1 MKRIFFV
8 SLLLMAGKNF
18 AQSLN
23 DKAFKNVIEIECS
36 RDLGLPQGVA
46 CRDFYD
52 YTRPTPQTHMLVDV
66 AIPPSVATP
75 VVSILPEI
83 STEKLTKLFPEFQR
97 IIFITPN
104 HNLNPQKEGKKDEP
118 PVSSIVYEQ
127 HRANQLKTN
136 KRVIEEG
143 YPDMDYNETDWS
155 KHQEKGHIKVYY
167 AENFDANLKDIHGNS
182 LQQIVKDF
190 EKKIGKKIHYYQ
202 KNTDK
207 KGKKTIYYTL
217 DGLSKKEKLEF
228 LVSRKMADFSASPN
242 AKNKDF
248 PIQIFTPYWVKWDK

>member
-18 AQSLN
+18 AQNLN

-52 YTRPTPQTHMLVDV
+52 YKRPTPQTHMLVDV

-83 STEKLTKLFPEFQR
+83 SPENFKNLFPEFQR

-104 HNLNPQKEGKKDEP
+104 HNLNSQKEGKKGEP

-155 KHQEKGHIKVYY
+155 KHQEKGYIKVYY
-167 AENFDANLKDIHGNS
+167 TERFDSNFKDIHGNS
-182 LQQIVKDF
+182 LRQIVKDF

-207 KGKKTIYYTL
+207 KGEKTIYYTL

-228 LVSRKMADFSASPN
+228 ILERKLVELNPKKQELKS
-242 AKNKDF
+242 F
-248 PIQIFTPYWVKWDK
+248 PQQIFTPYWVKWDK